1 MADNA
6 AKTVLPNIK
15 LKSYESLFGE
25 SAFEGA
31 VSEVFVKDL
40 YDFKNHPF
48 QVNDDEDMQELI
60 QSIKDKGILVPLIVR
75 PMSDDGYEI
84 IAGHRRKY
92 AAEIV
97 GLIKVPAIVRDLSDE
112 DAVDCMIY
120 SNIHRMNVLP
130 SEKAKAYRL
139 QTDIMKHRGK
149 KGTSTPDSIGKK
161 YGDNARK
168 VQRYIRLTF
177 LLPALLELVDKKKVT
192 LQAGYFLSF
201 LGEPEQGWVLE
212 IYQHSGKLPSPKV
225 SLQLRDDYTDQ
236 LLTRERTEKLI
247 LGHKP
252 QRNVTLSA
260 KRLDDIFSSEYN
272 AEQIEQIIYQLLN
285 EWKKELNQSADYDKE
300 E

>member
-6 AKTVLPNIK
+6 EKTVLTNIK
-15 LKSYESLFGE
+15 LKSYETLFGE
-25 SAFEGA
+25 SAFAGA
-31 VSEVFVKDL
+31 VAEVFVKDL

-48 QVNDDEDMQELI
+48 RVTDDEDMQELI

-75 PMSDDGYEI
+75 PMAEDGYEI
-84 IAGHRRKY
+84 VAGHRRKY

-97 GLIKVPAIVRDLSDE
+97 GLIKVPAIVRELSDE

-130 SEKAKAYRL
+130 SEKAKA
-139 QTDIMKHRGK
+139 
-149 KGTSTPDSIGKK
+149 
-161 YGDNARK
+161 
-168 VQRYIRLTF
+168 RLTF

-192 LQAGYFLSF
+192 LQAGYLLSF

-212 IYQHSGKLPSPKV
+212 VYQHSGKLPSPKV

-236 LLTRERTEKLI
+236 LLTRDRTEKLI

-260 KRLDDIFSSEYN
+260 KRLDDIFPSEYN
-272 AEQIEQIIYQLLN
+272 AAQIEQIIYQLLN
-285 EWKKELNQSADYDKE
+285 EWKKLNQSADLDKE
-300 E
+300 K